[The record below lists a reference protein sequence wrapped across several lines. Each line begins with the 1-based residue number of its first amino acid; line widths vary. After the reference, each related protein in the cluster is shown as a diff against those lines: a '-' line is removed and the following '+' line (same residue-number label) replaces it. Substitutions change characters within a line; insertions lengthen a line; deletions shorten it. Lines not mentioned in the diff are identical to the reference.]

1 MKKILLIVT
10 CFFILIACNK
20 TKKDENLL
28 EDNIKI
34 QISKIESSID
44 YNNKSIRLL
53 EEKSNNSLTQIELDN
68 YVAFLDS
75 AIFYANQVDLS
86 ILNSVKPEYGDNY
99 RNKYIKSLELRR
111 FGMLNQDAIKMIEGQ
126 KLYDELEKRL
136 KKMKIVQIVS
146 VINGENE
153 KSIKF
158 HQKNDFIK
166 IGCFTDAAYKLEK
179 WHDILWMVK
188 KINSLEII

>member
-111 FGMLNQDAIKMIEGQ
+111 LGIFNQDAIKMIEGQ
-126 KLYDELEKRL
+126 KLYDEFVNWE
-136 KKMKIVQIVS
+136 
-146 VINGENE
+146 ENN
-153 KSIKF
+153 IK
-158 HQKNDFIK
+158 
-166 IGCFTDAAYKLEK
+166 L
-179 WHDILWMVK
+179 
-188 KINSLEII
+188 